1 MRDVISRPIQALF
14 GNKILKGEAT
24 AIQNLLEM
32 IPEATLL
39 YDPEANRILMANS
52 AFLVLSAYSLHE
64 IVNERFEGLFE
75 GGNRDEISRT
85 EIFSTTLKTRNRLS
99 LPVEV
104 RKSSLDQQTGYWV
117 LKVISQS
124 ELPFLTG
131 IWPKK
136 LLASLKD
143 IPNIIEDTT
152 SDWLKTIHRLLEI
165 LRGLFETNLICVFH
179 ADAEYPEL
187 RKLISLEELTFFPE
201 TLPST
206 DLIRLSA
213 PMVWTPGKRMTT
225 QIHRLGRV
233 AGISYIATIP
243 VGKENALDGLLVVG
257 GMDPQPPPYLL
268 ETSELISIYLSQV
281 ISKALLVE
289 NQKREATKKEFQIQ
303 LYSSVYEEVQE
314 GVVVVDPESVIVEIN
329 PAAEVLLG
337 YTRGEVRGERAE
349 NILITPDRFLP
360 ALANVMTTKS
370 PSLLENITLHRR
382 NGETFTADVKIL
394 PIHKDGVLTGVAVL
408 VRDITEHEQILAQS
422 RQLEQRAFL
431 GEFMGVFAHEV
442 LNPINNIS
450 TGLQILS
457 RRLGSEHSLQDL
469 IQRMENDS
477 ERLHHQMEALK
488 SYAKPYEPKQG
499 LVDVKQL
506 LQGILDRWRP
516 RMERLNIQHVYQPAE
531 KLPPVK
537 GDWRALD
544 QVFNNL
550 ISNAIDAMRES
561 GGVLSVKITLSNQVS
576 SHPHLEIAVSDSGP
590 GIPDDIREKIFEP
603 FVTTKSSGTGLGL
616 SITKRIVTAH
626 RGSITFNSYPGGTV
640 FRVFLPVSEEE

>member
-85 EIFSTTLKTRNRLS
+85 ETFGTTLKTRNRLS

-104 RKSSLDQQTGYWV
+104 RKSILDQQTGYWV

-201 TLPST
+201 TLPSM

-394 PIHKDGVLTGVAVL
+394 PIHKDGVLSGVAVL

-469 IQRMENDS
+469 IQRMENDC

-626 RGSITFNSYPGGTV
+626 RGSITFSSYPGGTV